1 MLWLVDEISKPKE
14 NWMLARFARWA
25 YQRNR
30 LVVAVWLMALVLIG
44 VLANVG
50 LGSKFSSDFEIPAS
64 ESASGFDLMAERFG
78 LATGGQSGS
87 IVVRA
92 EQGIAD
98 PEITA
103 ALTEVFAVARAVEG
117 VSVTDPFQD
126 NGISQIDPTGTIA
139 YATLDFDR
147 SVGQFEV
154 AEIAAEIAAEFPDI
168 PGLQFEVG
176 GQALAD
182 FETPEAELI
191 GLSFAVIILI
201 VAFGSVLAMGLP
213 IGMALFGVGVG
224 LSIVVAMSHIVSIPD
239 FAISL
244 GAMIGI
250 AVGIDYALFI
260 VTRYRDE
267 RRKGRSGLDS
277 AGIAFDTAGRAV
289 LFAGLTVVVSLLG
302 MLLIGVEFVAG
313 LGIAA
318 ATTVALTMLASVT
331 LLPALLGMAGPRIE
345 ISRWR
350 GIIAAGLVSV
360 ALLGAGLS
368 IYPLLLGAPLAVV
381 VLLAGFA
388 IAPLRKALPTRVPRA
403 YRHTLP
409 YRWSR
414 MVQARPWTALIV
426 GVITLVML
434 AAPVLSLRL
443 GFSDEGNF
451 SPDTTTRKAYDL
463 LAEGFGPGFNGPL
476 VLTGTIADPTDLA
489 VAQELS
495 AAVGADPGVV
505 AATPP
510 FPDDFTEPTAFL
522 MNVVPSTSP
531 QDEATAELVQ
541 RLRSDVIPPIIEGSG
556 IETFLTGQVA
566 AGIDFTDY
574 LSDRLVIF
582 IGVVLAVSFVLLMMV
597 FRSVLVPIKAVLMNI
612 ISIAAAYGVVVA
624 IFQWGWFGSVLGVEA
639 APIEPFVPMMM
650 FAIVF
655 GLSMDYEV
663 FLLSRIRE
671 EWINT
676 RDAANS
682 VADGLAS
689 TARVITTAA
698 AIMIV
703 VFGSF
708 ILDDNRI
715 LKLFGVGLAVAVFL
729 DATLVRML
737 LVPATMELLGER
749 NWWLPRWLD
758 RVLPTLNVEGPAE
771 HDDPDG
777 GDADGHSPDGGGA
790 DGAPAPGRVPVQTP

>member
-1 MLWLVDEISKPKE
+1 
-14 NWMLARFARWA
+14 MLARFARWA
-25 YQRNR
+25 YRRNR
-30 LVVAVWLMALVLIG
+30 LVVGIWFAALVLVGG
-44 VLANVG
+44 VANFAVG
-50 LGSKFSSDFEIPAS
+50 SQFASDFDIPAS
-64 ESASGFDLMAERFG
+64 ESSSGFDVLGERFG
-78 LATGGQSGS
+78 QASGGQSGS

-98 PEITA
+98 PQVA
-103 ALTEVFAVARAVEG
+103 SALDEVVAFARGIDG
-117 VSVTDPFQD
+117 VTVTDPSGA

-147 SVGQFEV
+147 SLGQSEL
-154 AEIAAEIAAEFPDI
+154 AEIGTEIVAEFPDV
-168 PGLQFEVG
+168 PGVQFELG

-213 IGMALFGVGVG
+213 IGMALFGVGLG
-224 LSIVVAMSHIVSIPD
+224 LSVVVLISRIVSVPD

-267 RRKGRSGLDS
+267 RRKGRSGED
-277 AGIAFDTAGRAV
+277 AAAIAFDTAGRAV
-289 LFAGLTVVVSLLG
+289 IFAGLTVVVSLLG

-318 ATTVALTMLASVT
+318 ATTVAVTMLASVT

-345 ISRWR
+345 VTRWR
-350 GIIAAGLVSV
+350 GIIAAGCVSV
-360 ALLGAGLS
+360 ALLGAGLG
-368 IYPLLLGAPLAVV
+368 IQPLLLGAPLAVV

-388 IAPLRKALPTRVPRA
+388 IAPLRTTLPTRVPRA

-414 MVQARPWTALIV
+414 MVQARPWTSLLI
-426 GVITLVML
+426 GVAILGIL

-476 VLTGTIADPTDLA
+476 LVTGTLGDPAELA
-489 VAQELS
+489 VVGGL
-495 AAVGADPGVV
+495 AAAIAADPGVQAV
-505 AATPP
+505 SPP
-510 FPDDFTEPTAFL
+510 FPDDVTSPSAFVIQVIPT
-522 MNVVPSTSP
+522 TSP
-531 QDEATAELVQ
+531 QDEATADLVR
-541 RLRSDVIPPIIEGSG
+541 RLRTDVVPTSTDATG
-556 IETFLTGQVA
+556 IETFVTGQVA

-574 LSDRLVIF
+574 LSERLVVF

-612 ISIAAAYGVVVA
+612 ISIAAAYGVAVA
-624 IFQWGWFGSVLGVEA
+624 IFQWGWFGSVLGVEP

-671 EWINT
+671 EWDNT

-715 LKLFGVGLAVAVFL
+715 LKLFGVGLAAAVFL

-758 RVLPTLNVEGPAE
+758 RILPHLNVEGPSHADGDHHE
-771 HDDPDG
+771 PD
-777 GDADGHSPDGGGA
+777 DADRGDGSGSDSRAA
-790 DGAPAPGRVPVQTP
+790 DDGRVRIGTR